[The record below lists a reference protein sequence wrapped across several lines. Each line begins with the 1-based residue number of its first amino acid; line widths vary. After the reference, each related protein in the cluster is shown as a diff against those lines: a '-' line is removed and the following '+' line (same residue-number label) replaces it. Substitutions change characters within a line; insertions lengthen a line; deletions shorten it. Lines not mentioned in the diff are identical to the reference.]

1 MTTQTS
7 LDGHPAPA
15 MTNNTAD
22 VAPPAMDEF
31 NVHSKNGWEFFT
43 KFLLW
48 NVITIIVALFVVGL
62 LTVWR

>member
-1 MTTQTS
+1 MATQTS
-7 LDGHPAPA
+7 LDGHPAPS
-15 MTNNTAD
+15 MTSTTPA
-22 VAPPAMDEF
+22 APPAADEF

-48 NVITIIVALFVVGL
+48 NVITIIIALFIVGL